1 ELDGGRYVTSSIVV
15 ARTPDVVGFNASVHR
30 LMLVPGVGFAIR
42 VVPRHLYRVIT
53 LNRKA
58 RKPTPIAIA
67 IGVHPLV
74 LLAASTSPAYG
85 VFELEGFKELSGS
98 PLCISLTPKYA
109 IPVPSLSSVIIEGAV
124 TLKDVDEGP
133 FVDLLGLYD
142 AVRSQP
148 LIKVEAI
155 YVSNDDIPF
164 HVILPGGIEHR
175 LLMGIPREALIWRTV
190 SEVIPRVAKV
200 RLTDGGGGWLHA
212 VIAID
217 KQSEGDGKSAIMAAF
232 AGHPSLKHVV
242 VVDSDID
249 PGNPIEV
256 EWALATRFQAG
267 RGLVVVR
274 HARGSTLDPSSF
286 NGVTDKVGIDATA
299 PIRDRS
305 KYVRPRVPG
314 KEV

>member
-1 ELDGGRYVTSSIVV
+1 
-15 ARTPDVVGFNASVHR
+15 
-30 LMLVPGVGFAIR
+30 
-42 VVPRHLYRVIT
+42 
-53 LNRKA
+53 
-58 RKPTPIAIA
+58 
-67 IGVHPLV
+67 
-74 LLAASTSPAYG
+74 
-85 VFELEGFKELSGS
+85 
-98 PLCISLTPKYA
+98 
-109 IPVPSLSSVIIEGAV
+109 
-124 TLKDVDEGP
+124 
-133 FVDLLGLYD
+133 
-142 AVRSQP
+142 
-148 LIKVEAI
+148 
-155 YVSNDDIPF
+155 
-164 HVILPGGIEHR
+164 
-175 LLMGIPREALIWRTV
+175 
-190 SEVIPRVAKV
+190 VIPRVAKV

-249 PGNPIEV
+249 PDNPIEV

-299 PIRDRS
+299 PIKDRS
-305 KYVRPRVPG
+305 KYVRPRIPR